1 MARSRLYC
9 LLFSWHW
16 HLVCVSPIFA
26 SNCLKLNFKLF
37 FLTDVSNYCEER
49 KIKLSVNVYIKIARN
64 LGSNFW
70 NFGSNFLDFWQF
82 FSNLLAFQWAT
93 FQHFT
98 STIGIALLGSPPCRM
113 IWIKGKINSSG
124 LGLIQTPLHS
134 CAEPNSFKFDSGA
147 TWEWRLIQT
156 AYFLPHLIRQILQ
169 KSSKQFLPRRR
180 VRNSVQTCGLIWFSY
195 R

>member
-93 FQHFT
+93 FHRQYSASDVT
-98 STIGIALLGSPPCRM
+98 VGILWRKVVFCRDFILLAVATFWVMSLVGIYPGRA
-113 IWIKGKINSSG
+113 SS
-124 LGLIQTPLHS
+124 LHWWV
-134 CAEPNSFKFDSGA
+134 G
-147 TWEWRLIQT
+147 
-156 AYFLPHLIRQILQ
+156 
-169 KSSKQFLPRRR
+169 
-180 VRNSVQTCGLIWFSY
+180 
-195 R
+195 